1 MIPQETVALIRHL
14 FYAEHWKIGTI
25 ASELG
30 LHYDTVRRAVEADR
44 FSRRVARGTLVDPYA
59 DFVRETLA
67 SYPRLRATRI
77 FQMLQVRGYTGSVNT
92 LRRAVADLRPS
103 RREAFLRLRTFPG
116 DQGQVDW
123 AHFGKVKVGRAQ
135 RRLSCFVSTLSY
147 SRALYLEFFF
157 DQMLESFLRGH
168 VRTFQDWGGVPR
180 NMLSDN
186 LRSVV
191 LERRGDAVHFNP
203 RLLELCA
210 HYHFMVR
217 PCQVGRGNEKGRVER
232 AIQYVRGSFFAARP
246 FTTLEDFNRQA
257 LRWRDEV
264 AHRRPWPGDDS
275 KTVEQAFEEEK
286 PCLLPLPANPFN
298 TDLVLAIRS
307 GKTIY
312 VRFDLNDYSIPPT
325 YVGRPLT
332 LLASDTT
339 VRILDGQTEVAR
351 HRRSYDR
358 HEFVTDP
365 AHEIALLKGKRKA
378 RGSTPGGS
386 LASAVPES
394 EEFLNAAFQ
403 RGESAASQTAQLLR
417 LLDDYGAT
425 ELRAAIGEA
434 LMRNTP
440 RASSVA
446 FILNKRRRASRRRP
460 ATPVDLSRR
469 PDLADVNIQP
479 HNPETYDELSH
490 NDDDDD
496 SEQ

>member
-1 MIPQETVALIRHL
+1 MIPQETVTLIRNL

-44 FSRRVARGTLVDPYA
+44 FSRRVARSTLVDPYA

-67 SYPRLRATRI
+67 RYPRLRATRI

-180 NMLSDN
+180 NVLS
-186 LRSVV
+186 
-191 LERRGDAVHFNP
+191 
-203 RLLELCA
+203 
-210 HYHFMVR
+210 
-217 PCQVGRGNEKGRVER
+217 GRGNEKGRVER

-460 ATPVDLSRR
+460 PTPVDLSRR

-490 NDDDDD
+490 NDDDD

>member
-1 MIPQETVALIRHL
+1 MIPQETVTLIRNL

-44 FSRRVARGTLVDPYA
+44 FSSRVARSTLVDPYA

-123 AHFGKVKVGRAQ
+123 AHFGKVKVGRAE

-246 FTTLEDFNRQA
+246 FTTSRT
-257 LRWRDEV
+257 
-264 AHRRPWPGDDS
+264 S
-275 KTVEQAFEEEK
+275 
-286 PCLLPLPANPFN
+286 
-298 TDLVLAIRS
+298 
-307 GKTIY
+307 
-312 VRFDLNDYSIPPT
+312 
-325 YVGRPLT
+325 
-332 LLASDTT
+332 T
-339 VRILDGQTEVAR
+339 VRLCVGATKSLIVAPGPWTIPKPWSR
-351 HRRSYDR
+351 LS
-358 HEFVTDP
+358 
-365 AHEIALLKGKRKA
+365 KRK
-378 RGSTPGGS
+378 S
-386 LASAVPES
+386 L
-394 EEFLNAAFQ
+394 
-403 RGESAASQTAQLLR
+403 
-417 LLDDYGAT
+417 
-425 ELRAAIGEA
+425 I
-434 LMRNTP
+434 
-440 RASSVA
+440 
-446 FILNKRRRASRRRP
+446 
-460 ATPVDLSRR
+460 
-469 PDLADVNIQP
+469 
-479 HNPETYDELSH
+479 
-490 NDDDDD
+490 
-496 SEQ
+496 